1 MPSSRDDATEASS
14 AVARAVP
21 TGPRVTAVLVTY
33 QSAETIGPAL
43 ASLRPDFVSGLL
55 RAIVVDNASKDGTL
69 ERAER
74 EHPWAT
80 VVESGGNIGYGRGCN
95 VGLARATTEYV
106 MFMNPDAVMD
116 PGSVSALVSFL
127 DGHPRA
133 AMAAPAIREGDHLQG
148 AGALPTPWSIVA
160 LAAGSKSPALR
171 QRPIVPG
178 GPAFA
183 TDWLCGAIL
192 MTRTKLLQ
200 EMGGFD
206 PNIFLY
212 FEETDLCRRLLD
224 RDWELWAVGE
234 AVASHEASASARS
247 GGEEFVGGCIGEHY
261 FRSRY
266 YYVAKTHG
274 RLAAVA
280 TEVGELLAL
289 AVRCPLHWMRGRAG
303 GLMRR
308 LRHPV
313 MKRPV
318 FPELPPRA

>member
-1 MPSSRDDATEASS
+1 VASS
-14 AVARAVP
+14 VP
-21 TGPRVTAVLVTY
+21 TGPRVTVVLVTY

-43 ASLRPDFVSGLL
+43 ASLRPQFESGVL
-55 RAIVVDNASKDGTL
+55 RAIVVDNASRDGTL
-69 ERAER
+69 ERAAR

-80 VVESGGNIGYGRGCN
+80 VVGSGGNIGYGRGCN

-116 PGSVSALVSFL
+116 PGAVPALVSFL

-133 AMAAPAIREGDHLQG
+133 AMVAPAIREGDHLQG

-171 QRPIVPG
+171 QRPILPG
-178 GPAFA
+178 GAAFA

-192 MTRTKLLQ
+192 MARTNVLQ

-224 RDWELWAVGE
+224 RGWELWAVGE
-234 AVASHEASASARS
+234 AVASHAASASARS
-247 GGEEFVGGCIGEHY
+247 GGEELVGGCIAEHY

-274 RLAAVA
+274 RFAAVA
-280 TEVGELLAL
+280 TETAEIFVL

-308 LRHPV
+308 LRFPV
-313 MKRPV
+313 MKTPV
-318 FPELPPRA
+318 FPDGARLP